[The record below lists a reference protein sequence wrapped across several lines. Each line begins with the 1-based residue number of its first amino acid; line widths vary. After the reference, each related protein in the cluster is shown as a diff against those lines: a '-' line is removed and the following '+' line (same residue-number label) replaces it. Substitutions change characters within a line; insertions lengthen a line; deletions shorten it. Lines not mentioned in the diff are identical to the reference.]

1 MKAFLLLA
9 LALAYLPTRA
19 LSAVSKYTI
28 RPLTVSKIEKWDP
41 DYIRLAVRVMTSV
54 KGGNPQF
61 NILQG
66 ADCNPKAV
74 ARTAALTAIRVR
86 QFEGEYELEYK
97 GTINNASAVPSLYN
111 SDGVPSFCVHL
122 FFNASVG
129 YDSTNQTI
137 INEAFVSFNYTK
149 ILNDGESSFATVG
162 FNDLIIQ
169 NVTDYRKNHS
179 VDVGVEAVRAFIQ
192 DNSGSTVLPS
202 SYRMGEVFYLCA
214 FASVPESEVS
224 ALTNVTCSNDGSSRV
239 LVTTNVT
246 SGTATYD
253 GLTKDFFPPSAL
265 MYIDGKVQFGRSSGM
280 KCLESYVTAGYFSG
294 KDRAFNCS
302 GTAVTKSLGRRLEAG
317 EGRFLQSIQEG
328 EVPFATSFTL
338 DRVQYDTL
346 TASAS
351 FAGAG
356 LSIASVILAMM
367 I

>member
-19 LSAVSKYTI
+19 LGVSKY
-28 RPLTVSKIEKWDP
+28 LLDP
-41 DYIRLAVRVMTSV
+41 RDNSRISEWKPNNITLEVFLSISAFS
-54 KGGNPQF
+54 GGYPQL

-74 ARTAALTAIRVR
+74 ARTGGLNPSVVASLGDTKLVK
-86 QFEGEYELEYK
+86 YS
-97 GTINNASAVPSLYN
+97 GTIGNASAAPSLYN
-111 SDGVPSFCVHL
+111 SDGVPSFCAHI
-122 FFNASVG
+122 FYNASVG
-129 YDSTNQTI
+129 YDSTNQTM

-149 ILNDGESSFATVG
+149 IVNDGESSFATVG
-162 FNDLIIQ
+162 FNNLTIQ
-169 NVTDYRKNHS
+169 NVTDYRRNHS
-179 VDVGVEAVRAFIQ
+179 VNVEVEAVRAFT
-192 DNSGSTVLPS
+192 GPS
-202 SYRMGEVFYLCA
+202 MPVSYQMGEAFYLCV
-214 FASVPESEVS
+214 FASEPESKVS

-239 LVTTNVT
+239 LVTTNIT
-246 SGTATYD
+246 TGRITYD
-253 GLTKDFFPPSAL
+253 GLTHDMYPPDIKMS
-265 MYIDGKVQFGRSSGM
+265 IDGKVESGKEAM
-280 KCLESYVTAGYFSG
+280 KCLKSYVTAGYFSR

-302 GTAVTKSLGRRLEAG
+302 GTAVTKPIGRRLEAD
-317 EGRFLQSIQEG
+317 EGRFLQSIQEAA
-328 EVPFATSFTL
+328 VPFATSFTL